1 MEDKKILTIQDISC
15 YGQCSITVALP
26 IISACGFETA
36 IIPSAVLSTHT
47 GGFKN
52 FTFHDLTEDI
62 PLIQKHWQDE
72 KIFYDAIYTGYL
84 GSIKQ
89 IEYMKNIMSTLL
101 KKDGLKIVDPVMG
114 DDGKLYSIFDMNF
127 VNEMKKLCAI
137 ADIIIPNITEACFLT
152 GMEYKEKY
160 DENYILTLVKKLQEF
175 NKNLT
180 IILTGVSYKEGKI
193 GVVVYEKEKIS
204 YYEHKKIEKGC
215 HGTGDVYSSAFV
227 GALMNKK
234 SLFDSAK
241 IAADYVVMCIEKTKK
256 DESHWYGVKFEG
268 LLGELIKM
276 VKS

>member
-89 IEYMKNIMSTLL
+89 IEYMKNIMNTLL

-175 NKNLT
+175 NKNLI
-180 IILTGVSYKEGKI
+180 IILTGVSYREGKI
-193 GVVVYEKEKIS
+193 GVVVYENEKIS

>member
-175 NKNLT
+175 NKNLI

-204 YYEHKKIEKGC
+204 YY
-215 HGTGDVYSSAFV
+215 
-227 GALMNKK
+227 
-234 SLFDSAK
+234 
-241 IAADYVVMCIEKTKK
+241 
-256 DESHWYGVKFEG
+256 
-268 LLGELIKM
+268 
-276 VKS
+276 

>member
-89 IEYMKNIMSTLL
+89 IEYMKNIMNTLL

-175 NKNLT
+175 NKNLI

-193 GVVVYEKEKIS
+193 GVVVYENEKIS

>member
-89 IEYMKNIMSTLL
+89 IEYMKNIMNTLL

-175 NKNLT
+175 NKNLI

>member
-89 IEYMKNIMSTLL
+89 IEYMKNIMNTLL